1 VQVYLDT
8 SVIVSLFANDA
19 LNARALKFLNDEK
32 PILFVSDFAAAEF
45 AAAIARRVRTREL
58 TDIGAREIFSRFD
71 IWRLSATRTVLL
83 AADDVRLAESFIRR
97 LDMTLLAPDAL
108 HIAMAKRAGAAL
120 ATFDTKM
127 AASAKNLGLDLAG
140 A

>member
-45 AAAIARRVRTREL
+45 AAAIARRVRTREF
-58 TDIGAREIFSRFD
+58 IGGS
-71 IWRLSATRTVLL
+71 T
-83 AADDVRLAESFIRR
+83 
-97 LDMTLLAPDAL
+97 
-108 HIAMAKRAGAAL
+108 
-120 ATFDTKM
+120 
-127 AASAKNLGLDLAG
+127 
-140 A
+140 